1 MSTIPAS
8 AMPHAYAE
16 EGVDLR
22 DPHAGHAEEA
32 SEDAGPPT
40 GLLIAGGAVLGYL
53 LYRLIR

>member
-1 MSTIPAS
+1 MSNIPAA

-22 DPHAGHAEEA
+22 DPHGGQVE
-32 SEDAGPPT
+32 EDADDSDLST
-40 GLLIAGGAVLGYL
+40 GLLIAGAAVAGFL